1 MHDGLKGRYRM
12 RSRFYP
18 VLIAILVCLSV
29 LSLAGVQMAQAD
41 SPLFNRTFSVQ
52 FTYVKADSYKN
63 RLVNAKAAFDELQ
76 KFFQKVKMKPGYSY
90 SFLRDVMRGSL
101 LPDEGY
107 VMSEKG
113 YGFGACGASSLLNK
127 LVQTA
132 TFRDADGKE
141 KPVFYTIMVWTW
153 NGDRTYEKY
162 GATIYLDPQGTHT
175 RDYIWKVNP
184 AYTGPA
190 PEITIDFDME
200 TETVKM
206 TMNYAD
212 KTMPEVK
219 KDVPTAV
226 PTEAAPAPVTVKPVI
241 KDEPPAVV
249 ANATPIPPTQPP
261 AVAMADKPEK
271 DAPDT
276 PDLKP
281 ADKTALLVKQLKNII
296 RERKLGV
303 SVLPIGEAASSMD
316 EVGVNQDTQLFVAS
330 AFKGPVALYFFEN
343 ISKDVWGS
351 VPQQYW
357 LAKDADKVP
366 AEYRAAWTQYHDI
379 LKDVY
384 MMAVYS
390 ENDGTGNVL
399 MYVYE
404 NSDWRNK
411 ADNPIIAFNNWSQQ
425 VVGLSAESGM
435 RSWESGKSF
444 CRTCYDERYG
454 KKSFQYGTRI
464 LIPNNSYSARDLAKY
479 YVYMATKARELG
491 YYDAVYALLSL
502 PTEDKSFIEYFSQ
515 KYGLQEASKDGWIGK
530 ESEYSDGFYITTDA
544 GLLTLPDGTQ
554 YAVAFMAFDSGDLL
568 SQVIGTTLKT
578 LAKNTRPAITVQT
591 TTVQ

>member
-1 MHDGLKGRYRM
+1 M
-12 RSRFYP
+12 RIRLVP

-29 LSLAGVQMAQAD
+29 LSLVGVRLAQAD
-41 SPLFNRTFSVQ
+41 SPQFNRTFSVQ

-76 KFFQKVKMKPGYSY
+76 KFFQTVKMKPGYSY

-107 VMSEKG
+107 VMSPLG

-141 KPVFYTIMVWTW
+141 KPVFQTIMVWTW

-162 GATIYLDPQGTHT
+162 GATIYLDPEGAHT

-184 AYTGPA
+184 AYTGPS
-190 PEITIDFDME
+190 PEVTIDFDLAN
-200 TETVKM
+200 ETVKM

-212 KTMPEVK
+212 KPMPEVK
-219 KDVPTAV
+219 KDVPTAA
-226 PTEAAPAPVTVKPVI
+226 PTQAAPAPVTVKPVV
-241 KDEPPAVV
+241 KDEPPVV
-249 ANATPIPPTQPP
+249 VNATPIPPTP
-261 AVAMADKPEK
+261 APEVAMADKPDK
-271 DAPDT
+271 DEPDT
-276 PDLKP
+276 SDLKP
-281 ADKTALLVKQLKNII
+281 ADKSALLAKQLKDII

-303 SVLPIGEAASSMD
+303 WVQPIGDAALSMD

-366 AEYRAAWTQYHDI
+366 AEYREAWTQHHDI

-384 MMAVYS
+384 MMTVYS

-399 MYVYE
+399 MYVYQ
-404 NSDWRNK
+404 NSDWRSK
-411 ADNPIIAFNNWSQQ
+411 ADNPITAYNNWSHQ
-425 VVGLSAESGM
+425 VVGVSLESGM

-491 YYDAVYALLSL
+491 YYDAVNALLSV
-502 PTEDKSFIEYFSQ
+502 PTEDKSFFEYFSQ
-515 KYGLQEASKDGWIGK
+515 KYGMQAASKDGWIGK

-544 GLLTLPDGTQ
+544 GLLTLADGTQ

-568 SQVIGTTLKT
+568 SQIIGTTFKT
-578 LAKNTRPAITVQT
+578 IARNARPTITVQT
-591 TTVQ
+591 TTAQ

>member
-1 MHDGLKGRYRM
+1 
-12 RSRFYP
+12 
-18 VLIAILVCLSV
+18 
-29 LSLAGVQMAQAD
+29 MAQAD
-41 SPLFNRTFSVQ
+41 SPIFNRTFSVQ
-52 FTYVKADSYKN
+52 FTYFKADSYKN
-63 RLVNAKAAFDELQ
+63 RLINAKAAFDELQ
-76 KFFQKVKMKPGYSY
+76 KFFQKVKMKRGYSY
-90 SFLRDVMRGSL
+90 SFLRDVMHGSL
-101 LPDEGY
+101 LPEEGY

-132 TFRDADGKE
+132 TFRDSDGKD
-141 KPVFYTIMVWTW
+141 KPVFQTVMIWTW

-162 GATIYLDPQGTHT
+162 GATIYLDPASTHT
-175 RDYIWKVNP
+175 RDYIWKINP
-184 AYTGPA
+184 AYDGPA
-190 PEITIDFDME
+190 PEINIEFDME

-212 KTMPEVK
+212 KAMPEVK
-219 KDVPTAV
+219 QDVPTAA
-226 PTEAAPAPVTVKPVI
+226 PTLATPAPVTVKPVI

-249 ANATPIPPTQPP
+249 VNATPILPTP
-261 AVAMADKPEK
+261 APEVAMSDKPEK
-271 DAPDT
+271 GALDT
-276 PDLKP
+276 SNLKP
-281 ADKTALLVKQLKNII
+281 ADKAARLDKQLKGII

-303 SVLPIGEAASSMD
+303 AVLPIGDATLSME
-316 EVGVNQDTQLFVAS
+316 EVGLNQDTQLFVAS

-351 VPQQYW
+351 VPMQYW
-357 LAKDADKVP
+357 LTKEPEKVP
-366 AEYRAAWTQYHDI
+366 AEYRDAWTHNHDI

-399 MYVYE
+399 MYVYQ
-404 NSDWRNK
+404 NSDMRSK
-411 ADNPIIAFNNWSQQ
+411 ADNPITAFNNWSQQ

-435 RSWESGKSF
+435 RSWESGKSA
-444 CRTCYDERYG
+444 CRACYDERYG

-464 LIPNNSYSARDLAKY
+464 LIPNNSYSPRDLAKY
-479 YVYMATKARELG
+479 YVYLATKARDLG
-491 YYDAVYALLSL
+491 YYDAATALLSV

-515 KYGLQEASKDGWIGK
+515 KYGLQAASKDGWIGK
-530 ESEYSDGFYITTDA
+530 ESEYSDGFYISTDA

-568 SQVIGTTLKT
+568 SETIGTTLK
-578 LAKNTRPAITVQT
+578 AIVKNTHPTVTVQNT
-591 TTVQ
+591 AAQ